1 MTRILITC
9 VGIALFALWV
19 RQLSSG
25 WPLLPPSNVIGWTT
39 QSEDNVYGY
48 DVYRGTG
55 EDGPFLVINPD
66 SVLGTGTSD
75 LPESYSFTDSNIA
88 ANTVYWYYV
97 ESISL
102 SGERKRLTPVYPSR
116 PKANSL
122 W

>member
-1 MTRILITC
+1 MIRILFAC
-9 VGIALFALWV
+9 LGVALFALWV
-19 RQLSSG
+19 RQSDNG

-48 DVYRGTG
+48 VVYRGTS
-55 EDGPFLVINPD
+55 EHGPFLVINPD

-75 LPESYSFTDSNIA
+75 LPESYSFTDRTIA

-102 SGERKRLTPVYPSR
+102 SGERERLTPTYPSR
-116 PKANSL
+116 PKASSL

>member
-1 MTRILITC
+1 MTRILIAC
-9 VGIALFALWV
+9 AGIFVFTLWS
-19 RQLSSG
+19 RLSTNG
-25 WPLLPPSNVIGWTT
+25 WPLLPLSNVIGWTT

-48 DVYRGTG
+48 DVYRGTS

-75 LPESYSFTDSNIA
+75 LPESYSFTDGNIA

-102 SGERKRLTPVYPSR
+102 SGERKRLTPIYPSR